1 MNMDLPTFWY
11 LTVGTLVIATA
22 MTLWERK
29 AHGERAVPLG
39 IWAASY
45 VVFAIGCVFAM
56 KRDAFPGVTGAALTN
71 ILFVLAYLMVLQG
84 VRCLDGKASIAW
96 PAALLIVV
104 AAIWAIAGEPYPVH
118 VWTYV
123 ASLPI
128 ALACILTAIALS
140 RSRAVRE
147 LRSRPVAIAVF
158 FGHGVF
164 YLLRGTVAPLLVAFY
179 GESLL
184 PVLAKVTMYEAVLFT
199 VAMPMALMALIREEY
214 QAQLLA
220 DSRTDFLTGLRN
232 RQGFF
237 ELGARALRDGA
248 TQRPVSLL
256 AFDLDHFKAI
266 NDRYGHDA
274 GDAVLK
280 LFATVAR
287 DIAGTDGVIG
297 RLGGEEFAIL
307 LPGQD
312 SMVASRIGE
321 AVARG
326 FAERAARSD
335 GLQLTATVSIGLAE
349 AASNTTALA
358 ELLSAADLALYKAK
372 ALGRNRIQ
380 IAGTEGVSEAA

>member
-29 AHGERAVPLG
+29 AHGQRALPLG

-45 VVFAIGCVFAM
+45 VVFAIGCVIAM
-56 KRDAFPGVTGAALTN
+56 RREAFPGVTGSALTN
-71 ILFVLAYLMVLQG
+71 VIMTLGYLMVLQG
-84 VRCLDGKASIAW
+84 VKCLDGKANIGW
-96 PAALLIVV
+96 PAALLIAL
-104 AAIWAIAGEPYPVH
+104 AAAWAIGGEAFPVFF
-118 VWTYV
+118 WTHV

-128 ALACILTAIALS
+128 ALACILTAVALS
-140 RSRAVRE
+140 RSRMVRE
-147 LRSRPVAIAVF
+147 LRSRPIAIAVF
-158 FGHGVF
+158 FCHGVF
-164 YLLRGTVAPLLVAFY
+164 YLLRATVAPLLVAFY

-199 VAMPMALMALIREEY
+199 VAMPMAFMALIREED

-237 ELGARALRDGA
+237 EYGARALKDLA
-248 TQRPVSLL
+248 AQRPVCLL

-280 LFATVAR
+280 LFAAVSR

-312 SMVASRIGE
+312 SMAASQIGE

-326 FAERAARSD
+326 FSERAARSD
-335 GLQLTATVSIGLAE
+335 GLKMTATVSVGLAE
-349 AASNTTALA
+349 AKSNAIALA
-358 ELLSAADLALYKAK
+358 ALLSAADLALYKAK

-380 IAGTEGVSEAA
+380 IARATGVSEAA

>member
-1 MNMDLPTFWY
+1 MDLPTLWY
-11 LTVGTLVIATA
+11 LTVGTSLVAAA

-29 AHGERAVPLG
+29 AHAQRSRPLG
-39 IWAASY
+39 IWAAGY
-45 VVFAIGCVFAM
+45 VAFAIGCLLAM
-56 KRDAFPGVTGAALTN
+56 RREAFPGITGPALTN
-71 ILFVLAYLMVLQG
+71 IVMVLGYLLVLQG
-84 VRCLDGKASIAW
+84 VRCLDERVRIGRC
-96 PAALLIVV
+96 AAVLIVL
-104 AAIWAIAGEPYPVH
+104 AAAWAIGGEEFPVFF
-118 VWTYV
+118 WTYV
-123 ASLPI
+123 GSLPI
-128 ALACILTAIALS
+128 AAICGLTALVLL
-140 RSRAVRE
+140 RSRAVKP
-147 LRSRPVAIAVF
+147 LRSRPIAV
-158 FGHGVF
+158 GVF
-164 YLLRGTVAPLLVAFY
+164 VCHGLFYFLRATVAPVLVTTY

-237 ELGARALRDGA
+237 EHGARALRDGA
-248 TQRPVSLL
+248 AQRPVSML

-274 GDAVLK
+274 GDAVLR
-280 LFATVAR
+280 LFAAVSR
-287 DIAGTDGVIG
+287 DIAGANGVIG

-307 LPGQD
+307 LPGLD
-312 SMVASRIGE
+312 SMAASRIGE
-321 AVARG
+321 TVARE

-335 GLQLTATVSIGLAE
+335 GLQMTATVSIGLAE
-349 AASNTTALA
+349 AASNATALA

-380 IAGTEGVSEAA
+380 IAAAKGVSEAA

>member
-1 MNMDLPTFWY
+1 MDMDLPTLWY
-11 LTVGTLVIATA
+11 LTVGTLVVATA

-29 AHGERAVPLG
+29 AHGQRSRPLG

-45 VVFAIGCVFAM
+45 VVFAIGCLIAM
-56 KRDAFPGVTGAALTN
+56 RREAFPGVTGPALAN
-71 ILFVLAYLMVLQG
+71 IIMVLGYLMVLHG
-84 VRCLDGKASIAW
+84 VRCLDGRVGIVWS
-96 PAALLIVV
+96 AAVLIVL
-104 AAIWAIAGEPYPVH
+104 AAAWAIGGEAFPVFF
-118 VWTYV
+118 WTHV

-128 ALACILTAIALS
+128 ALICGLTALALL
-140 RSRAVRE
+140 RSRAVRD
-147 LRSRPVAIAVF
+147 LRSRPIAVAVF
-158 FGHGVF
+158 VCHGLF
-164 YLLRGTVAPLLVAFY
+164 YLLRGTVAPWLIAFY
-179 GESLL
+179 GEGLL

-199 VAMPMALMALIREEY
+199 VAMPMAFMALIREEY

-237 ELGARALRDGA
+237 EYGARALRDLA
-248 TQRPVSLL
+248 AQRPVSLL

-280 LFATVAR
+280 LFATVSR
-287 DIAGTDGVIG
+287 DIAGADGVIG

-312 SMVASRIGE
+312 SMAASQIGE
-321 AVARG
+321 AVAKQ

-335 GLQLTATVSIGLAE
+335 GLKMTATVSVGLAE
-349 AASNTTALA
+349 AKSNAIELA
-358 ELLSAADLALYKAK
+358 ALLSAADLALYKAK

-380 IAGTEGVSEAA
+380 IAPTKGVSEAA